1 MWMKVGE
8 VMSRCA
14 VAVRPETPF
23 GELIATI
30 RRFDAGALTV
40 VDDARR
46 PVGVV
51 SEHDL
56 LFHETDPYRDADDLF
71 EGHASYRDHLKA
83 RGCTARELMTT
94 PPIMVT
100 RNTTVR
106 EAARMMA
113 DHRVKHLPVV
123 DTMTGVLVGAVSQ
136 RDLLKVF
143 VRSAEAIRQDVGEL
157 LRRLSV
163 PDGDVVVEV
172 LEGIATVKG
181 RLDRRSQVAAVVESI
196 RGVEGLIEVNAD
208 LDFATDDVTSG
219 SRGG

>member
-8 VMSRCA
+8 VMSGCA
-14 VAVRPETPF
+14 VAVCPDTSF

-40 VDDARR
+40 VDEARR

-56 LFHETDPYRDADDLF
+56 LSHETDPYRERDDLF
-71 EGHASYRDHLKA
+71 EGHASCRDHLKA

-106 EAARMMA
+106 EAARLMA
-113 DHRVKHLPVV
+113 DHRVKQLPVV
-123 DTMTGVLVGAVSQ
+123 DTATGVLVGAVSQ
-136 RDLLKVF
+136 RDLLTVF
-143 VRSAEAIRQDVGEL
+143 VRSAEAIRLDADEL

-163 PDGDVVVEV
+163 PEGDVVVEV
-172 LEGIATVKG
+172 LEGVATVKG
-181 RLDRRSQVAAVVESI
+181 RLARRSQIAAVVESI
-196 RGVEGLIEVNAD
+196 RGVEGLIEVIAD
-208 LDFATDDVTSG
+208 LDCATDDLDPQT
-219 SRGG
+219 